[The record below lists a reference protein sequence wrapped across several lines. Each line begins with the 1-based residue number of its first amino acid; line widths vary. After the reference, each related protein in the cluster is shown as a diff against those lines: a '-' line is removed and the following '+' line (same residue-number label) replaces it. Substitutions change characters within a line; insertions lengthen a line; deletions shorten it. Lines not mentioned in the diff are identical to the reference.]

1 MSPPDGD
8 IEIVFSGLRPGEKL
22 FEELL
27 IGEASVRTE
36 HEMIMQAHEEALS
49 SEEVAAA
56 LQALRAVLD
65 RGQSASLKALLCR
78 YVNGYRPREEVE
90 NEDPTPPCVELDETA
105 AGATPVPAATSGG
118 KGVH

>member
-1 MSPPDGD
+1 
-8 IEIVFSGLRPGEKL
+8 
-22 FEELL
+22 
-27 IGEASVRTE
+27 
-36 HEMIMQAHEEALS
+36 MIMQAHEEALS

-90 NEDPTPPCVELDETA
+90 GEDPELPCIEADETA
-105 AGATPVPAATSGG
+105 AATVIDPQVASG